1 MVVVG
6 TGGGGREGGKTF
18 KKIHSREGI
27 KSKVG
32 GWGKEHSLERGWEFE
47 NEGVVEQNYN
57 KL

>member
-6 TGGGGREGGKTF
+6 TGGGGGRGGGKTF

-32 GWGKEHSLERGWEFE
+32 RWGERTFIG
-47 NEGVVEQNYN
+47 EGGGEV
-57 KL
+57 